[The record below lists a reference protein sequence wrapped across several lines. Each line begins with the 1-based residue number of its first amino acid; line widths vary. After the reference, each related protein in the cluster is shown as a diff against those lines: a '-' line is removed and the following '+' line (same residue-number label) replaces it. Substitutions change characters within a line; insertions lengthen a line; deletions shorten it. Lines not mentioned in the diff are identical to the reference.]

1 MSLTGALSSAVSAL
15 SAQSQSIAM
24 FSDNLANSSTYGYK
38 TTYASFE
45 ELVTGSSS
53 AGYSSGGVMVNSR
66 SDVSKQGLLVS
77 STTATNL
84 AISGSGFFVVSPSTS
99 SKETYYT
106 RNGAFS
112 TDNDGYLVNS
122 GYYLMGWR
130 TDAEGNV
137 VGNESASTLTAV
149 DTNIVTST
157 AAATTSTSI
166 QANLPADA
174 AVGDTFTSDM
184 PVYDS
189 LGTAHSVEITWTK
202 TATNT
207 WTASFGNPTLSSNTS
222 TTTGTV
228 TSSAIT
234 VVFNSDGTLASTSPS
249 PPTLSIS
256 GWTTSADDS
265 SISLDLGTVGKAD
278 GLTQY
283 STGTTSPTVDVTS
296 IKSNG
301 MVYGTLTGV
310 SIGDDGV
317 VSASY
322 SNGQTIAIYKIP
334 VATFT
339 NANGLQAMTGGV
351 YASTQSSGDST
362 LHEAGT
368 GGAGDVKGGE
378 LESSTT
384 DSSEEFSTM
393 IAAQQAYSSSAQVIT
408 AVNKMFDTL
417 LSAVR

>member
-1 MSLTGALSSAVSAL
+1 MSLTGALSSAISAL

-24 FSDNLANSSTYGYK
+24 VSDNLANSSTYGYK

-66 SDVSKQGLLVS
+66 SDVSQQGLLVS

-84 AISGSGFFVVSPSTS
+84 AISGSGFFVVSPSTD

-106 RNGAFS
+106 RNGQFS
-112 TDNDGYLVNS
+112 TDSNGYLVN
-122 GYYLMGWR
+122 GGNYLMGWR
-130 TDAEGNV
+130 TDADGNV
-137 VGNESASTLTAV
+137 VGNESTSTLTAV

-184 PVYDS
+184 AVYDS
-189 LGTAHSVEITWTK
+189 LGTSHSVEITWTK
-202 TATNT
+202 SATNT
-207 WTASFGNPTLSSNTS
+207 WTASFGNPTLASDTS

-228 TSSAIT
+228 SSSAIT
-234 VVFNSDGTLASTSPS
+234 VTFNSDGTLASTSPS
-249 PPTLSIS
+249 PPTLSIT
-256 GWTTSADDS
+256 GWTTSANDS
-265 SISLDLGTVGKAD
+265 SIALDLGTVGKAD

-283 STGTTSPTVDVTS
+283 STGSSSPTVDVTS
-296 IKSNG
+296 IKSDG
-301 MVYGTLTGV
+301 MAYGTLTGV

-322 SNGQTIAIYKIP
+322 SNGQTMAIYKIP

-339 NANGLQAMTGGV
+339 NANGLQAMTGGI

-368 GGAGDVKGGE
+368 GGAGSVKGGE

-384 DSSEEFSTM
+384 DTNGEFSTM